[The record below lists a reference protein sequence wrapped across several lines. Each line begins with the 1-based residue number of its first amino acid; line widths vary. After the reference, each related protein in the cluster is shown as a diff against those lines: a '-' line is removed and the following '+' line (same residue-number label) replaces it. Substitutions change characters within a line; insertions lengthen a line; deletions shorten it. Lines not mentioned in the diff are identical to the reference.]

1 MNPFKR
7 ISLLLPA
14 CMFSFIA
21 FAQPP
26 ANAYDPKAKAILDD
40 VSKTAKAYTSIT
52 ATFSITMTNAA
63 GKSDVKSGSLTM
75 KNCKYKITLDNKVK
89 DAIKKEEYYN
99 DGKTT
104 WVYSEKD
111 NEVTIDCAP
120 DPTVKKSEN
129 SISPNDIFTIHEKG
143 FKYTFVKEMTQTD
156 GKVVQLIDLFPENPD
171 KKNYHTVH
179 VTIDKVKKQITNVI
193 FVNKDGSTTTYAV
206 KTFTSNLDIV
216 DTTFQFDVKAHPGV
230 TVTDLR
236 EDDCKDYSGS
246 CNK

>member
-1 MNPFKR
+1 MNSIKKIALF
-7 ISLLLPA
+7 IPA
-14 CMFSFIA
+14 CFTAFIA
-21 FAQPP
+21 LAQPP
-26 ANAYDPKAKAILDD
+26 ANAYDPKAKAILDE

-52 ATFSITMTNAA
+52 ATFSITMTKAD
-63 GKSDVKSGSLTM
+63 KSTDVKNGSIVM
-75 KNCKYKITLDNKVK
+75 KNCKYKITLENKIKEV
-89 DAIKKEEYYN
+89 IKKEEYYN

-111 NEVTIDCAP
+111 KEVTIDCAP
-120 DPTVKKSEN
+120 DPNVKKSEN

-143 FKYTFVKEMTQTD
+143 FKYTFVKEMTQPD

-179 VTIDKVKKQITNVI
+179 LTIDKVKKQITNVI

-206 KTFTSNLDIV
+206 KTFTPNLDV
-216 DTTFQFDVKAHPGV
+216 PDTTFQFDVKAHPGV

-236 EDDCKDYSGS
+236 EEDCKDYSGS